1 MFLSQWFPD
10 VVVTI
15 FRGVSAGF
23 CLGWIIYSGFHPAN
37 GEEKWFIFLTNW
49 GFTFLTLYFIWATV
63 VGVVHH
69 LGGANVNHQFTGMQM
84 KGVES
89 DGNHVEGGN
98 VQPVENMSWY
108 HKGLWVIF
116 NIASNT
122 AILITLL
129 YWTLIFGGKTSGL
142 DITTHLINSVLI
154 VVDVMLS
161 TIPVRIL
168 HVVYP
173 WMLGFSYAL
182 LTVIFWAAKGSN
194 ARNQPYIYSYIDY
207 NKTPAMS
214 SGIIV
219 GFLLVGQPLIQAIVF
234 GLYKLRG
241 FLSLKCSKQ

>member
-15 FRGVSAGF
+15 FRGIFAGF

-37 GEEKWFIFLTNW
+37 GEEKWFIYLTNW

-63 VGVVHH
+63 VCVLHH
-69 LGGANVNHQFTGMQM
+69 LGGTNYQGTAMQLRA
-84 KGVES
+84 VES
-89 DGNHVEGGN
+89 DRNDVEGGN
-98 VQPVENMSWY
+98 VQPVEKMSWY

-116 NIASNT
+116 NIAANA

-142 DITTHLINSVLI
+142 DIATHLMNSVLI
-154 VVDVMLS
+154 VIDVMLS
-161 TIPVRIL
+161 ATPVRIL

-173 WMLGFSYAL
+173 WILGFLYAM

-194 ARNQPYIYSYIDY
+194 ARDEPYIYSYIDY
-207 NKTPAMS
+207 NNTPAMS

-219 GFLLVGQPLIQAIVF
+219 GFVLVGQPLVQAILF

-241 FLSLKCSKQ
+241 FLSLKCSNQ